1 MTDDTIKAQDATIG
15 GIEIG
20 DYNTSKVSEA
30 TKALKFEVVGGLKLG
45 DSVEDI
51 HKVLGEEDFKY
62 EKEATTIAAY
72 TSYKYSSGYKEY
84 EFLVDDSGKV
94 SQIHWNNYSYDE

>member
-1 MTDDTIKAQDATIG
+1 MTDDTILAKDATIG

-20 DYNTSKVSEA
+20 EYNTSKVSEA

-45 DSVEDI
+45 DSAEDI
-51 HKVLGEEDFKY
+51 HKVLGDEDFKY
-62 EKEATTIAAY
+62 ESPASTISAY
-72 TSYKYSSGYKEY
+72 TSYKYSSGYKGY

-94 SQIHWNNYSYDE
+94 SQIKWNNYSYDE